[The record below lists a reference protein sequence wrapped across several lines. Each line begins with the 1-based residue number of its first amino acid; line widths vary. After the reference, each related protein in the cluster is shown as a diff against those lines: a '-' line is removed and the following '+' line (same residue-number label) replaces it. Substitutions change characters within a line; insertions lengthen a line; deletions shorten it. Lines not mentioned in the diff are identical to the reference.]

1 MADTVVWRIIDGD
14 LPFLYEFPVR
24 YDIQY
29 TSEALWQIDDGELP
43 HKKAFPHRYG
53 LTDVP
58 NAVWAIKDG
67 ELPYKRSF
75 PPMYKIQTKDPAPK
89 PPYFTFKGVDSTV
102 FGALEMDPLCMK
114 HEQKTNIINIPGQTP
129 AVQQTG
135 TYKSKVITLSLGLP
149 DISPNKIVQLNQWL
163 VGTGRL
169 IFSRDPD
176 RYYMATCNGA
186 LTGQRILRLGKLPV
200 QFNVMPFKYKV
211 SEEFKN
217 LALFV
222 YDEDLRAS
230 VEYEGNVNGDPVY
243 RLYLDDTNDAEI
255 TVGDSETITIKGNT
269 DYIEIDVAKRKV
281 TDANGDLIL
290 DRTYGDFTKLQLV
303 PGTNYI
309 TVSGNVSGLK
319 VKNNTRWF

>member
-1 MADTVVWRIIDGD
+1 MADIWYIEDGD
-14 LPFLYEFPVR
+14 LPYRDQFPQMP
-24 YDIQY
+24 DINE
-29 TSEALWQIDDGELP
+29 TPTNVWKITEGELP
-43 HKKAFPHRYG
+43 DKASFPHMFSINDAPSR
-53 LTDVP
+53 
-58 NAVWAIKDG
+58 VWFQHDG
-67 ELPYKRSF
+67 ELPYKLSF
-75 PPMYKIQTKDPAPK
+75 PPMYKVEKPAAAPK
-89 PPYFTFKGVDSTV
+89 PPYFIFKGIDSTV
-102 FGALEMDPLCMK
+102 FGALEMDPLCLK

-149 DISPNKIVQLNQWL
+149 DISPEKIVQLNQWL